1 MIRVRLEGHTNSEFS
16 VTRADVAR
24 RDPAGE
30 TVIGAM
36 ISRWSGDDAGDKTI
50 DLNPGAALGDKWDE
64 AVAPAI
70 KAWYEHVDGA
80 LELPGAELEL
90 EYVLCAFAFFGLRVD
105 PASVELI
112 DASAA
117 AKVRATV
124 YVKAM
129 EAIPKAVAYILHK
142 FEVDPS
148 LAKSFVEYESTDNI
162 TDMIKAHGSQLQ
174 HIGKKAFQAT
184 GPETE
189 LYGTPHEHK
198 NWMADNFFQKHA
210 VDALKDQGFVAKWQ
224 QGYLQTRG
232 PEEYGAGGDE
242 RIVHNHRWMC
252 KVTVPS
258 AAESVKKH
266 REKRQR
272 TG

>member
-1 MIRVRLEGHTNSEFS
+1 MIRVRLEGQTNSEFS

-30 TVIGAM
+30 TVIGAL
-36 ISRWSGDDAGDKTI
+36 IARWSGDDAGDKTI

-90 EYVLCAFAFFGLRVD
+90 EYVLRAFAFFGLRVD

-129 EAIPKAVAYILHK
+129 EAIPKAVACILHE
-142 FEVDPS
+142 FEVHPS
-148 LAKSFVEYESTDNI
+148 LVKTYVEYEIGDNLS
-162 TDMIKAHGSQLQ
+162 DMSKAHGSQLLQ
-174 HIGKKAFQAT
+174 MGYR
-184 GPETE
+184 GRYSDPEAE
-189 LYGTPHEHK
+189 LYGKLQDHK
-198 NWMADNFFQKHA
+198 NWMADDFFQKHA
-210 VDALKDQGFVAKWQ
+210 VDALKDHGFVAKWQ

-258 AAESVKKH
+258 AAASVKKH